1 MKKFIYL
8 LAAAF
13 MLLSCTKELTT
24 IIVVPEVEVQLDTR
38 TFFNVEQSELI
49 TRSTHIHQYPTE
61 YKAYFVSNENKG
73 DYVKDQLV
81 TTINVVPGLQTIVV
95 PKLNYKVYVTNY
107 DKTGDWY
114 IWNDAIEQLPR
125 ASFELYLY
133 GKNTI
138 DYVTQTVGEVK
149 VNNPYSAI
157 FINKEF
163 LDPARTPREFD
174 GGLGEYNTFNSEW
187 FYMFVR
193 KRHNSQVWIT
203 QYNGNKSYQWSE
215 DVVANKIYRYRFNN
229 DPGTT
234 DEEGN
239 FTVIVDPWGDE
250 YDETISVL

>member
-1 MKKFIYL
+1 MKHFLSII
-8 LAAAF
+8 
-13 MLLSCTKELTT
+13 LLSLLFFSCYEYNDTYVKVDIVKVEFVAKSVFSVETEGFRSTADELT
-24 IIVVPEVEVQLDTR
+24 IPSN
-38 TFFNVEQSELI
+38 F
-49 TRSTHIHQYPTE
+49 
-61 YKAYFVSNENKG
+61 KAYFIAAESKGPYTTGDLIKTLDVSTG
-73 DYVKDQLV
+73 V
-81 TTINVVPGLQTIVV
+81 QTIEV
-95 PKLNYKVYVTNY
+95 PKLKYNVYVTNY
-107 DKTGDWY
+107 DKSGDWY
-114 IWNDAIEQLPR
+114 IWNDAIEQLPK